1 MDAGFVAACDALLKD
16 KLMTFQWYDEDHGVD
31 GFYNGNKSGQA
42 LSFYHRKDGK
52 VVALW
57 KKSLVALSDDE
68 GKTFSEPVKV
78 PTFLMSGGKQ
88 WGQKTDDGRYAISY
102 NPIEQT
108 QYRFPLV
115 VVTGEDGVLFDNMF
129 LIQGEVPV
137 RRFTGRWKDFGLV
150 ICVASKKE
158 MVILRAMICG

>member
-68 GKTFSEPVKV
+68 GKL
-78 PTFLMSGGKQ
+78 FL
-88 WGQKTDDGRYAISY
+88 
-102 NPIEQT
+102 N
-108 QYRFPLV
+108 L
-115 VVTGEDGVLFDNMF
+115 
-129 LIQGEVPV
+129 
-137 RRFTGRWKDFGLV
+137 
-150 ICVASKKE
+150 
-158 MVILRAMICG
+158 